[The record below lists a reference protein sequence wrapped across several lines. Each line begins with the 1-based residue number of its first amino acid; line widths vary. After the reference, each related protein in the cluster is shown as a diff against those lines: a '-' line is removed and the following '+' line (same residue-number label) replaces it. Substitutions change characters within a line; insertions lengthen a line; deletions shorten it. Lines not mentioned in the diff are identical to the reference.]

1 MGRSMA
7 KSSVKPVNLAGDCTA
22 FLWVNGL
29 KLHAAAAVE
38 SVNLALVDVY
48 VSH

>member
-1 MGRSMA
+1 MA

-29 KLHAAAAVE
+29 NGIATAVAE
-38 SVNLALVDVY
+38 SLNLTLVDVY
-48 VSH
+48 VSR